1 VQVRVDLILSLLKDV
16 QPKNFAAA
24 ARDNAK
30 DILGAPAQTMDYYH
44 HVRRE
49 IAPLLP
55 SAASRILEVGAGAGG
70 TLKWLKDTYPNAE
83 TTAVELNGALRD
95 ELQRNA
101 DVVLIGSIEETFPLL
116 KKYDLILLLDVLAH
130 LPDSTGTLQQL
141 AKLLVPGGHVIVSVP
156 NIAHFS
162 VSVPLLLRRR
172 FNYQDAGIL
181 DRTHLRFFVEDSA
194 IKLLN
199 DASLIVTSALSS
211 GLQGP
216 KARFLNF
223 ASLGLLQHHLTK
235 QYIMLGTLSDGKAVQ
250 KKVQWTIA

>member
-1 VQVRVDLILSLLKDV
+1 MGLILSLLKDV
-16 QPKNFAAA
+16 QSKNFAAA
-24 ARDNAK
+24 ARDNDK
-30 DILGAPAQTMDYYH
+30 HKLGAPAQTMDYYH

-116 KKYDLILLLDVLAH
+116 KKYDLILLLDVLEH

-141 AKLLVPGGHVIVSVP
+141 AKLLVPGGHVIVEDPVIPAMETLLQAREKWEATKLHLLRMEYLEGWSEWGQRQ
-156 NIAHFS
+156 
-162 VSVPLLLRRR
+162 VPLGRL
-172 FNYQDAGIL
+172 
-181 DRTHLRFFVEDSA
+181 
-194 IKLLN
+194 
-199 DASLIVTSALSS
+199 
-211 GLQGP
+211 
-216 KARFLNF
+216 
-223 ASLGLLQHHLTK
+223 LLQK
-235 QYIMLGTLSDGKAVQ
+235 RA
-250 KKVQWTIA
+250 